1 MHCIQ
6 TAENQSQ
13 SVNLKGSR
21 SKKTTCIQTDKDK
34 KHKDFLSGIM
44 QARRQWNDTFKVSN

>member
-13 SVNLKGSR
+13 RVNLKGSR
-21 SKKTTCIQTDKDK
+21 RKKTTCIQTDKDK
-34 KHKDFLSGIM
+34 NHKDFLSGIM